1 VCVKCVLFNNMYER
15 VHMYTCGQPPATAE
29 GAYVPAH
36 LRWQQQQQAAAAADA
51 ELEAQEQVMC
61 YADLFD

>member
-1 VCVKCVLFNNMYER
+1 
-15 VHMYTCGQPPATAE
+15 MYTCGQPPATAE